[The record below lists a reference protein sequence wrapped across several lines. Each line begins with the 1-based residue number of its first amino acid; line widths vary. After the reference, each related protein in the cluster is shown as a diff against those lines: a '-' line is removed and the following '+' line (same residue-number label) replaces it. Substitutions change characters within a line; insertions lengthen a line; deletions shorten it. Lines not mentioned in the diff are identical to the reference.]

1 MSWQRYLVLSDV
13 NPKPRF
19 HLAFGLVALIAI
31 GACGPSSAQI
41 RTAERTRYVCSTAE
55 IRASLTRHLVEEF
68 DSIGEFGEWMVGP
81 NAAGISWSGKH
92 DIEATT
98 NETTNATTS
107 SSSSSTASSTRETAA
122 SSGLFLLP
130 PRRGGPPNRPTSMD
144 GQSNTPQGS
153 GRSSL
158 PRKRSSDQIVVA
170 FARIVEHGIDRT
182 IEIKGRVLE
191 WSHGTRFTID
201 KSSHADD
208 VRDRLVYAVYKDL
221 KQCRR

>member
-1 MSWQRYLVLSDV
+1 MSWQRSPVFSDLK
-13 NPKPRF
+13 PRPRF

-31 GACGPSSAQI
+31 GACGPSSAQL
-41 RTAERTRYVCSTAE
+41 RSAERTHYVCSTAE
-55 IRASLTRHLVEEF
+55 LRASLTRHLIAEF
-68 DSIGEFGEWMVGP
+68 DSVGAFGEWMVGP
-81 NAAGISWSGKH
+81 NASGISWSGKH

-98 NETTNATTS
+98 EEATNDTS
-107 SSSSSTASSTRETAA
+107 SDNSTVSRSHETAA
-122 SSGLFLLP
+122 PSGLFLLP

-144 GQSNTPQGS
+144 EQSNTPQGS
-153 GRSSL
+153 GRSSA

-191 WSHGTRFTID
+191 WRHGKTFEID

-208 VRDRLVYAVYKDL
+208 VRDRLMYAVYKDL
-221 KQCRR
+221 KKCRR